1 MGWSTTVFFSL
12 DKRPNFTPMQNN
24 KYLDPLIK
32 CFPFVCSNL
41 LILTCQELYNEIL
54 LDNQATEPSQYL
66 AVPIHTSPS
75 DRK

>member
-1 MGWSTTVFFSL
+1 M
-12 DKRPNFTPMQNN
+12 
-24 KYLDPLIK
+24 Y
-32 CFPFVCSNL
+32 SNL
-41 LILTCQELYNEIL
+41 FILTCQELYNEIL

>member
-1 MGWSTTVFFSL
+1 M
-12 DKRPNFTPMQNN
+12 
-24 KYLDPLIK
+24 Y
-32 CFPFVCSNL
+32 SNL

-54 LDNQATEPSQYL
+54 LDNQATERSQYL